1 MIRVYLAG
9 VPSFY
14 EGEDIEI
21 KYSIFEDE
29 TLLVKENHF
38 VRYRT
43 PATVGAVALLRL
55 LRALGS
61 YKDKEITVILN
72 EAALYEFI
80 RGTSDTKNQ
89 EVKKLVKEVKTEMA
103 KFHHITLEDVGGNHK
118 ALLKWNEVLNG

>member
-29 TLLVKENHF
+29 TLLVKECNF

-55 LRALGS
+55 LRALSS
-61 YKDKEITVILN
+61 YKDKEITVVLN
-72 EAALYEFI
+72 EAALCEFI

-103 KFHHITLEDVGGNHK
+103 KFNHITLEDVGGNHK

>member
-1 MIRVYLAG
+1 MIKAYLAG

-29 TLLVKENHF
+29 TLLVKESTF

-55 LRALGS
+55 LNALS
-61 YKDKEITVILN
+61 IHKDKEITIILN
-72 EAALYEFI
+72 EAALCEFI
-80 RGTSDTKNQ
+80 RGTSDTKKI
-89 EVKKLVKEVKTEMA
+89 EVKKLVKEVKSEMA
-103 KFHHITLEDVGGNHK
+103 KFKDLTLEDVGANHT
-118 ALLKWNEVLNG
+118 ALTKWNDIINK